1 MFKTSVLS
9 LAAAAVI
16 AVGSGEPAMAAEREI
31 VGYRLQDWTT
41 AEFEDSGKAET
52 HYKTL
57 KKLGCEVKQERHDGH
72 IDVIYRCPDW
82 REIALK
88 SHSDAHKW
96 EDWLKDC
103 GFETRHKH

>member
-16 AVGSGEPAMAAEREI
+16 AVGAGEYAMSAEREI
-31 VGYRLQDWTT
+31 VGYRLQEWTT
-41 AEFEDSGKAET
+41 AEFEDSGRAET

-57 KKLGCEVKQERHDGH
+57 KKLGCEVKQERHGDH
-72 IDVIYRCPDW
+72 FDVTYRCPEW
-82 REIALK
+82 RELSAK

-103 GFETRHKH
+103 GFETNHKH